1 MKVRT
6 GFVSNSSTSSFILT
20 GIMVDP
26 DDISGRILE
35 RLVHAFA
42 VPAKDVETFHDLV
55 YEIGLQCEYNE
66 YLREY
71 YVGRVVAA
79 DGRDVVAV
87 DPGTSFALGQTDQ
100 QKLQMICDLL
110 GIECDV
116 KIYAGANLE

>member
-1 MKVRT
+1 MKIRQ

-55 YEIGLQCEYNE
+55 DAIS
-66 YLREY
+66 
-71 YVGRVVAA
+71 
-79 DGRDVVAV
+79 V
-87 DPGTSFALGQTDQ
+87 DTIFVQIT
-100 QKLQMICDLL
+100 
-110 GIECDV
+110 
-116 KIYAGANLE
+116 ANY

>member
-55 YEIGLQCEYNE
+55 YAIGLQCEYNE

-87 DPGTSFALGQTDQ
+87 DPDTSFAIRQTDRA
-100 QKLQMICDLL
+100 KLQTICDVL
-110 GIECDV
+110 GIECAI
-116 KIYAGANLE
+116 KIYAGANLD